1 MSKNKIP
8 TFVLELPLVV
18 NEAQEKVVLARLEAA
33 RQVYN
38 ACLGEA
44 LRRRDHLLHS
54 QAYQT
59 ARSLPSGPT
68 RTKVFAEART
78 AVGFGE
84 YDLHEYGAQF
94 GHSWLGEHLASLTVQ
109 KLGGQAA

>member
-54 QAYQT
+54 PAYKRRGAYQ
-59 ARSLPSGPT
+59 AAQPAPKCSRKRERQSGLGSMICT
-68 RTKVFAEART
+68 SM
-78 AVGFGE
+78 
-84 YDLHEYGAQF
+84 
-94 GHSWLGEHLASLTVQ
+94 GHSSDIAGWGSISTV
-109 KLGGQAA
+109 